1 MSFRGE
7 TIFFKTENL
16 SKAFGGVQA
25 VYRVGLEIER
35 GDICALIGPNGAGKS
50 TFFNLVT
57 KYFEPDEGRVFFK
70 GEDITRLPPQEI
82 CKRGIARSF
91 QKVNIYPKL
100 TVFQSVQMSLL
111 SQKGKGLK
119 LFRSAKSM
127 FREET
132 YEILNQVGLSDHAD
146 RIGDALSH
154 GDKKRLEVAITLGN
168 EPELMLMDE
177 PTAGMAPEETT
188 ATMELIGRLAE
199 QRGLTVFFTEHD
211 MSVVFGISKK
221 IIVLHQ
227 GSIICQG
234 KPEEIR
240 ANEQVQKV
248 YLGEE

>member
-1 MSFRGE
+1 MSFRE
-7 TIFFKTENL
+7 EPIFFKTENL

-70 GEDITRLPPQEI
+70 GEDITRLAPQEI

-111 SQKGKGLK
+111 SQKGKGLR

>member
-1 MSFRGE
+1 MSLRE
-7 TIFFKTENL
+7 EPVFFKTENL

-25 VYRVGLEIER
+25 VFKVNLEIDR
-35 GDICALIGPNGAGKS
+35 GDIGALIGPNGAGKS

-100 TVFQSVQMSLL
+100 TVFESVQMSLL
-111 SQKGKGLK
+111 SQKGEALK
-119 LFRSAKSM
+119 MFRFAKSL

-132 YEILNQVGLSDHAD
+132 YEILNHVGLVEHAD
-146 RIGDALSH
+146 ILGDALSH
-154 GDKKRLEVAITLGN
+154 GDKKRLEIAITLGN
-168 EPELMLMDE
+168 EPELILMDE
-177 PTAGMAPEETT
+177 PTAGMAPEETN
-188 ATMELIGRLAE
+188 ATMELIRELAN
-199 QRGLTVFFTEHD
+199 QRGLTVF
-211 MSVVFGISKK
+211 GIAQK

-227 GSIICQG
+227 GSIICRG

-240 ANEQVQKV
+240 ANEQVQKI